1 MEFVIA
7 GKYEY
12 LDLRF
17 LSDYW
22 HIQYGVNHIDTE
34 YTFVKLENTQLN
46 NIPES
51 YEIELFSVSSK
62 EILCVKYSIRTE
74 QG

>member
-1 MEFVIA
+1 MEFIIA

-22 HIQYGVNHIDTE
+22 HIQYAVNHIDTE
-34 YTFVKLENTQLN
+34 YTFVKLENTHLD
-46 NIPES
+46 NILKS
-51 YEIELFSVSSK
+51 YETELF
-62 EILCVKYSIRTE
+62 L
-74 QG
+74 